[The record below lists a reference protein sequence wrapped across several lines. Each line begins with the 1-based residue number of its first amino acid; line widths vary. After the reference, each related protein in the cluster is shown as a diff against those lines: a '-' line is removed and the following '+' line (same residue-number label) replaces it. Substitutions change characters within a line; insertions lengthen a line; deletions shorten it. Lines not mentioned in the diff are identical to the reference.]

1 MSGCSS
7 SKNEVTTSTEE
18 AVITE
23 IENNNETYQTDTSI
37 IDTQNIEIK
46 HDEQLTVEGT
56 IILNESSFPEYCL
69 KLDKNTAITL
79 YDGDFSEN
87 FECNTLYFYDE
98 ADINGNYNY
107 NQLENKKC
115 IVTACLENYRGGG
128 ELFLLNPTIMIEG
141 KEAEQI
147 VEAAPEI
154 IGNFIGKWN
163 DMGIGS
169 SAPAD
174 AVLWDVEYRSDGTGS
189 FYFIYD
195 VNDIVSLDFNY
206 STYDTYL
213 GESVDGIAIEFEE
226 GVQINYMTKYTWSNE
241 LQKML
246 MTVYEVKDNGILNT
260 DVYWVYSHS

>member
-1 MSGCSS
+1 ME
-7 SKNEVTTSTEE
+7 K
-18 AVITE
+18 
-23 IENNNETYQTDTSI
+23 
-37 IDTQNIEIK
+37 
-46 HDEQLTVEGT
+46 
-56 IILNESSFPEYCL
+56 
-69 KLDKNTAITL
+69 
-79 YDGDFSEN
+79 
-87 FECNTLYFYDE
+87 
-98 ADINGNYNY
+98 
-107 NQLENKKC
+107 
-115 IVTACLENYRGGG
+115 YRGSG
-128 ELFLLNPTIMIEG
+128 ELFLLNPAIMIEG

-147 VEAAPEI
+147 IEAAPEI